1 MYHQTCRAERFTGI
15 CFVSWNFLLGFLVNF
30 CWNFLSSAN
39 QLGMNCKVK
48 GLKILCIREEKAL
61 DLKDR
66 MHPNVLWRAAVAAA
80 WRSSLDF
87 TSQSKTSWLIWAS
100 GLLLE
105 WEIPS
110 DQAVKTQYE
119 IGFMADRWMVRDYQ
133 LNYVPRGCLTEVS
146 VGKDAY
152 FNPSPSVH
160 KPNRIYR
167 FINDFQRWNKIFLP
181 IPRIA
186 VGR

>member
-1 MYHQTCRAERFTGI
+1 M
-15 CFVSWNFLLGFLVNF
+15 
-30 CWNFLSSAN
+30 
-39 QLGMNCKVK
+39 
-48 GLKILCIREEKAL
+48 
-61 DLKDR
+61 
-66 MHPNVLWRAAVAAA
+66 
-80 WRSSLDF
+80 DF

-105 WEIPS
+105 WEITS

-160 KPNRIYR
+160 KPNGIYR
-167 FINDFQRWNKIFLP
+167 FINAFQ
-181 IPRIA
+181 
-186 VGR
+186 